1 MASYYDG
8 GWPRYVPVAE
18 RRKKAAREMEKLRK
32 KGYPVAPVTIE
43 GRTIAKT
50 FWGKAWCSN
59 LESYRDYENRLPRGR
74 TYARN
79 GSVVDLQ
86 ISALE
91 IKAMVSGSSIYNVTI
106 TIKALAPTLWQSIC
120 DDCAGGID
128 SLVELLQGRFSK
140 GVMER
145 LCRQDR
151 GLFPKPSEIRFSCSC
166 LDGAS
171 MCKHVAAALYG
182 VGARFDGMPELL
194 FRLRAVDENDLV
206 TGLDEALPF
215 SKQPLE
221 TGNVLET
228 GDMSA
233 LFGLDMEGAGGALAV
248 NGVTPD
254 APKASAR
261 TGRKRPSK
269 TVAGRKT
276 TIAPGQAAADPKE
289 DTGIEKLSVTSNAPP
304 AKQGPKPRG
313 AGKTIK
319 PANSGKSTRRRPP
332 AANPKLGTT
341 SKKVRGTGTRKTP
354 KPNIELTPDGFVK
367 WWK

>member
-32 KGYPVAPVTIE
+32 KGYPAAPVTIE

-79 GSVVDLQ
+79 GSVIDLK
-86 ISALE
+86 ISTLE
-91 IKAMVSGSSIYNVTI
+91 IKAMVSGSSIYDVTI
-106 TIKALAPTLWQSIC
+106 TIKALAPALWRSIC

-128 SLVELLQGRFSK
+128 SLVELLQGRFSN

-145 LCRQDR
+145 LCRQDN

-166 LDGAS
+166 PDGAS

-182 VGARFDGMPELL
+182 IGARLDGMPELL

-206 TGLDEALPF
+206 TGLDETLPF

-228 GDMSA
+228 DDISA
-233 LFGLDMEGAGGALAV
+233 LFGLDMEGTGDALAV

-254 APKASAR
+254 TPKPAPR
-261 TGRKRPSK
+261 TGRRRPNK
-269 TVAGRKT
+269 KATD
-276 TIAPGQAAADPKE
+276 IGQRSIVP
-289 DTGIEKLSVTSNAPP
+289 NAPP
-304 AKQGPKPRG
+304 KTHTSKSRGSEKAK
-313 AGKTIK
+313 
-319 PANSGKSTRRRPP
+319 RRPP
-332 AANPKLGTT
+332 SDNLSPRKT
-341 SKKVRGTGTRKTP
+341 SKKARGPGTRKAS
-354 KPNIELTPDGFVK
+354 KLDIELTPDGFVK